1 MHRILVCTCVRSI
14 LACIWTVMGAPA
26 SKKKTRVDFFD
37 KAKLTYLIRNVSKYS
52 NITSPGC
59 LTPKF
64 YAFEMM
70 LDI

>member
-1 MHRILVCTCVRSI
+1 MRALNPCLHLDGH
-14 LACIWTVMGAPA
+14 GAPA